1 MERPRSA
8 HPATREWNDGFSS
21 DGSEEDGQEPEQRE
35 NPAEQGMRLLR
46 ACRSGDEVG
55 AHALLLEGA
64 PMSSEDGN
72 GWTPLLW
79 ASCNGHQKVRP
90 FYLPESVHSCY
101 LFCLLR

>member
-1 MERPRSA
+1 
-8 HPATREWNDGFSS
+8 
-21 DGSEEDGQEPEQRE
+21 
-35 NPAEQGMRLLR
+35 
-46 ACRSGDEVG
+46 
-55 AHALLLEGA
+55 
-64 PMSSEDGN
+64 MSSEDGN